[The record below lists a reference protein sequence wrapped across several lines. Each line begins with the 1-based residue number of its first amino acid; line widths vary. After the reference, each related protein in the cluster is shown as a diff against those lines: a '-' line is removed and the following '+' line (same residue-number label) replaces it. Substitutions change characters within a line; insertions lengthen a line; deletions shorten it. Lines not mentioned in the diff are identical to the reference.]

1 MKLVK
6 RKGVKEKP
14 LPGRVLQLVTGQED
28 AVSHS
33 DIITMGFARYS
44 VESGPMD
51 PHHHVEEIVYI
62 LESKDGWVR
71 HGGFGEKPDELGDSV
86 TLEPGMTLHFPKNE
100 WHVFEFAEGGHIDI
114 IFFYAHPDVYSAK

>member
-1 MKLVK
+1 MKLVE

-44 VESGPMD
+44 AESGPMAR
-51 PHHHVEEIVYI
+51 
-62 LESKDGWVR
+62 WFWR
-71 HGGFGEKPDELGDSV
+71 
-86 TLEPGMTLHFPKNE
+86 
-100 WHVFEFAEGGHIDI
+100 
-114 IFFYAHPDVYSAK
+114 